1 MPRTFRFQPSGNLPD
16 TARGKRP
23 KVLVAFVT
31 IAALTLST
39 IVGFAAPATA
49 ADQVAPV
56 TGLLHGVVTQSAADD
71 NTIAVAFQ
79 GAAVTAFVDVPTTPV
94 ADGPA
99 AGSLAATTI
108 TDAAGSYVFPS
119 LAAGE
124 YVLLVEPLNE
134 NAATFTP
141 AVWWGSNTPV
151 AIDVALGALTDTE
164 RATLAWR
171 GLAAPDLSGTPTITV
186 FAGVTEQNV
195 ALNAQLVSSAAE
207 TSPAEDAAVEPEPE
221 SSSSMPGEA
230 AVEPEATA
238 RLLTESADTGSVSGT
253 VTNADNVKVAGVQV
267 SVHPENGGMMYSGPT
282 DENGQFSVVGIAEGR
297 YTLMFHST
305 GAYTAQW
312 WKNASSWNTAVYF
325 DVTPGTPLTGM
336 NAVLTLGG
344 KISGTITNASG
355 VGIQDVS
362 IQLEPK
368 VYGEGQSAYAY
379 TDIDG
384 HYSIGGITPG
394 EYMLSADGAYNSD
407 YVKQWWDSA
416 DSQSSAA
423 SLVVSSATNR
433 TNTDFTLQIG
443 GSISGT
449 VTGSD
454 GKAVANAQISAH
466 LSGENVGSS
475 AYASTDS
482 DGKYIVR
489 GLATG
494 SYAVQ
499 VQSPQD
505 SDLMSQWWGGQSSQA
520 TATLIAVTG
529 GASATGK
536 DLKLQLGASISGT
549 VKGTDGHPIEGVS
562 VYLQTVGGDGS
573 GAANSSTDADGVYS
587 LRGLRPGSYTL
598 QFQDYESD
606 YLSQWWEGK
615 TTQAA
620 ATTIVVGSAEILTG
634 RDVTLQVGASISGRI
649 SDAEGNPIADAY
661 VSALQ
666 TTTGGAASNYH
677 SAQTD
682 TDGVYVLRGLSA
694 GDYKVQ
700 FQGAFGSNYLQ
711 QWWDGKD
718 TQNSATLI
726 TVGATSALTG
736 KNVTLKAGSS
746 ISGIVRGFNGV
757 ALANVD
763 VGLQRATGGGG
774 YAYGSGY
781 ATTDASGSY
790 TVRGLP
796 AGSYKIQFVPRP
808 GSEYTSQWWLD
819 KVTVDSATPLTVGT
833 AQELTGKNV
842 SLKVGGTV
850 SGTVTGAG
858 STLAGGAVS
867 GVFVAA
873 YSSDP
878 YVGQRA
884 ATTTNSDG
892 TYTLR
897 GLTAG
902 TYTLKFTSEQTSYIE
917 QWLGNRTGFSTA
929 DSFTV
934 TLGQASTQKNAVLAL
949 GASISGTV
957 TAMAGGTPFVSARV
971 DIYSA
976 TSTRAQDTIRATVST
991 DSDGAYT
998 LTGIPVGKYQL
1009 RASTSYWPSTEQWL
1023 GGAATKISSEI
1034 VSVTS
1039 AGVVLAGKNFSIRPA
1054 GSAITGT
1061 VVGLAGAPLPGI
1073 VVDAMSPTGMG
1084 MLTSATTD
1092 AEGKYSLTGLTAGD
1106 YKLRF
1111 NMSGDYLT
1119 RWSGNKTTLGGAAA
1133 VAVAASTTLSGQNMT
1148 LLAGGSISGAVTKTG
1163 SAQAFSDI
1171 TVIATSRTI
1180 VGSVQT
1186 TTDETGAYTLTGLAD
1201 AKYALEFR
1209 GATAITRWSGN
1220 AATEVSASIIAITNA
1235 TKITGQNASLSVGG
1249 TITGTVRGTRD
1260 GLTSVAADAHVSLV
1274 TTTGEYVAN
1283 VSTDIDGTYRLDGLA
1298 PGSYKLNFASWGSN
1312 QYVDQWWNNKS
1323 SMNLSDTIVVSAGSV
1338 LSSIDATLQT
1348 GGSISGVVTASA
1360 FPNGGLGGMSVSARS
1375 TIGQTVAYALTD
1387 SSGGYT
1393 ISGLLPGAYQ
1403 ISVYTETGNVYNTS
1417 LNNYVPKWF
1426 GGQGTQATA
1435 TSINVAANVAVTG
1448 KNVSLAAGGQIRG
1461 QATASDPALAIGY
1474 AIVRAWTIEA
1484 EPRLAA
1490 STMTDAQGNYLLRGL
1505 VGSNYNIQIS
1515 PAAYSSTYAEEWW
1528 KDSASQSG
1536 ATSVSVTSGSTTLGT
1551 NFVADVGGAIEGRV
1565 TNAAG
1570 ENVSDIYVS
1579 VWRLESGEYTQ
1590 LNTEVFSDGTGHFSV
1605 AGLPAGTYTLGFTD
1619 HPYAES
1625 YGLYEDEFWNNSSTL
1640 EAAGTF
1646 ALTLG
1651 SSVTRNVVL
1660 AADAETL
1667 EKFAATP
1674 TPTLSGTV
1682 RVGSTLTANAGTWS
1696 PAPVVLEYAWQRGGV
1711 AISGATA
1718 STYALVAADIG
1729 AKITASVTGSKSGY
1743 VTVSKTSAATSAV
1756 IGVLTATPVPTLS
1769 GTLQVGKTLTA
1780 SAGSWEPSPVS
1791 LTYTWQRDGVSIS
1804 GAVAATYPLV
1814 AADIGTKITAT
1825 VTGAKSGYGSVS
1837 KTSTASGDVGSG
1849 VLTTAPVPTIAGT
1862 VMVGSML
1869 IASSGSWN
1877 PASVVLAYQWKRNGA
1892 VISGATSAFYTLG
1905 AADLAATISV
1915 AVTGS
1920 QTGYLSVTKTSVA
1933 TTAVQKSDGT
1943 VESPVTRL
1951 AGADRFS
1958 ASASISQE
1966 NFSAG
1971 VAKVFVA
1978 NGLNF
1983 PDALSGAPVAAKAG
1997 APVLLVAPGSI
2008 PDSIA
2013 KELDRL
2019 QPGEIVVLGGVNSV
2033 SDAVAKDLGTY
2044 TSGAVTRLWGADR
2057 FSASAAISAESFEPN
2072 VATAY
2077 IASGMN
2083 FPDALSGAP
2092 VAAKEGAPVLL
2103 VAPDA
2108 LPTSIETELK
2118 RLKPGRIVVL
2128 GGPNS
2133 VSEAVKTKLAALT
2146 PGQVTRL
2153 SGADRFSASA
2163 DISAQN
2169 FAAGV
2174 ATVYVANGLNF
2185 PDALSGAP
2193 VAALNGSPVLLVSPG
2208 AIPES
2213 VATELTRL
2221 RPGRIIVL
2229 GGVNSVSA
2237 EVFTKLDSFR
2247 G

>member
-1 MPRTFRFQPSGNLPD
+1 MPRTIRFHPSGSSPD

-23 KVLVAFVT
+23 KLLVAFVA

-39 IVGFAAPATA
+39 IVGVAAPAIA
-49 ADQVAPV
+49 ADQVDPV
-56 TGLLHGVVTQSAADD
+56 TGLLHGVVTQFVAGEGAA
-71 NTIAVAFQ
+71 AVQ
-79 GAAVTAFVDVPTTPV
+79 GAAVTAFVDVPTAPV
-94 ADGPA
+94 ADAPDV
-99 AGSLAATTI
+99 GSLAATVI
-108 TDAAGSYVFPS
+108 TDASGSYVFPH
-119 LAAGE
+119 LATGE

-134 NAATFTP
+134 EAESFTP
-141 AVWWGSNTPV
+141 AVWWGSDTPV
-151 AIDVALGALTDTE
+151 ATDESLGELSDEQRADVV
-164 RATLAWR
+164 WR
-171 GLAAPDLSGTPTITV
+171 GLLAPDLSKTPTITV
-186 FAGVTEQNV
+186 FPGVAEQNV
-195 ALNAQLVSSAAE
+195 ALNAQRVPSAAE

-221 SSSSMPGEA
+221 ASSVAPVEA
-230 AVEPEATA
+230 AVEPEAAAT
-238 RLLTESADTGSVSGT
+238 LSAELVDTGSVSGT
-253 VTNADNVKVAGVQV
+253 VTDADNVKLAGVDV
-267 SVHPENGGMMYSGPT
+267 SVYPKDGGNIYSGIT
-282 DENGQFSVVGIAEGR
+282 DESGNFSVIGIAEGR
-297 YTLMFHST
+297 YTLMFPST
-305 GAYTAQW
+305 GAYTTQW
-312 WKNASSWNTAVYF
+312 WKNASDWNTAVYF

-355 VGIQDVS
+355 VGIPDIA
-362 IQLEPK
+362 IQLDPK
-368 VYGEGQSAYAY
+368 IYGEGQSAYAN

-384 HYSIGGITPG
+384 HYSIRGITHG
-394 EYMLSADGAYNSD
+394 EYLLSAGGAYNSD

-423 SLVVSSATNR
+423 SLIVSSATDR
-433 TNTDFTLQIG
+433 TDTDFTLQIG

-466 LSGENVGSS
+466 RSGENAGSP

-489 GLATG
+489 GLASG

-520 TATLIAVTG
+520 TATLIAVTAG
-529 GASATGK
+529 VSATEK
-536 DLKLQLGASISGT
+536 DVSLQLGASISGT
-549 VKGTDGHPIEGVS
+549 IRTKNGLPVS
-562 VYLQTVGGDGS
+562 NISVNVLVAGGNGNSVGWAWSDSSGLYTV
-573 GAANSSTDADGVYS
+573 
-587 LRGLRPGSYTL
+587 RGLPAGSYTL
-598 QFQDYESD
+598 QYQTQGTD
-606 YLSQWWEGK
+606 YLPQWWEGK
-615 TTQAA
+615 ATQTE

-649 SDAEGNPIADAY
+649 SDAGGNPIADANVY
-661 VSALQ
+661 AMQ
-666 TTTGGAASNYH
+666 NTTGGGTSNYH

-682 TDGVYVLRGLSA
+682 ANGVYVLRGLSA

-700 FQGAFGSNYLQ
+700 FHGAFGSNYLQ

-718 TQNSATLI
+718 TQNSAMLI

-736 KNVTLKAGSS
+736 KNVTLKVGSS
-746 ISGIVRGFNGV
+746 ISGIVRGLNGV

-763 VGLQRATGGGG
+763 VGVQQATGGGG

-796 AGSYKIQFVPRP
+796 VGSYKLQFVPES
-808 GSEYTSQWWLD
+808 GSEYTSQWWLG
-819 KVTVDSATPLTVGT
+819 KATVDSATPLTVGT

-850 SGTVTGAG
+850 SGTVTGVG

-867 GVFVAA
+867 GVSVAA

-878 YVGQRA
+878 YIDQRA
-884 ATTTNSDG
+884 STTTNSDG
-892 TYTLR
+892 TYALR
-897 GLTAG
+897 GLSAG
-902 TYTLKFTSEQTSYIE
+902 TYTLKFASDQNSYIE

-934 TLGQASTQKNAVLAL
+934 TLGQASTQKNAVLAV

-1023 GGAATKISSEI
+1023 GGAATKITSEI

-1061 VVGLAGAPLPGI
+1061 VVGAAGAPLPGV

-1084 MLTSATTD
+1084 MLTRGTTD
-1092 AEGKYSLTGLTAGD
+1092 AAGKYSLTGLTAGE

-1111 NMSGDYLT
+1111 NTSGDYLT

-1180 VGSVQT
+1180 AGSVQT
-1186 TTDETGAYTLTGLAD
+1186 TTDENGAYRLTGLAD
-1201 AKYALEFR
+1201 AKYVLEFR

-1220 AATEVSASIIAITNA
+1220 ASTEVSANIIAVTNA
-1235 TKITGQNASLSVGG
+1235 AKVTGQNASLSVGG
-1249 TITGTVRGTRD
+1249 TITGTVRGTHD
-1260 GLTSVAADAHVSLV
+1260 GATSVEADAHVSVV
-1274 TTTGEYVAN
+1274 TTAGEYVAN
-1283 VSTDIDGTYRLDGLA
+1283 VSTDMDGTYRLDGLA
-1298 PGSYKLNFASWGSN
+1298 PGSYKLNFAAWGSN

-1323 SMNLSDTIVVSAGSV
+1323 SMDLSDTIVVAAGSV

-1348 GGSISGVVTASA
+1348 GGSISGVVSASA
-1360 FPNGGLGGMSVSARS
+1360 FPNAGLGGMSVSALS
-1375 TIGQTVAYALTD
+1375 TTGETVAYALTD

-1393 ISGLLPGAYQ
+1393 ISGLLPGTYQ
-1403 ISVYTETGNVYNTS
+1403 IHVYTETGNVYNTS

-1435 TSINVAANVAVTG
+1435 TFVNVAANVAVTG
-1448 KNVSLAAGGQIRG
+1448 KNVSLAVGGQIRG

-1484 EPRLAA
+1484 EPRIAA

-1515 PAAYSSTYAEEWW
+1515 PAAYSSTYAEGWW
-1528 KDSASQSG
+1528 KNSASESG
-1536 ATSVSVTSGSTTLGT
+1536 ATSVSVTTGSTTLGT

-1570 ENVSDIYVS
+1570 ENVSDISVS
-1579 VWRLESGEYTQ
+1579 VWRLESDEYTQ
-1590 LNTEVFSDGTGHFSV
+1590 LNTEQYTDGTGQYSIS
-1605 AGLPAGTYTLGFTD
+1605 GLPAGTYTLGFTD
-1619 HPYAES
+1619 HPYS
-1625 YGLYEDEFWNNSSTL
+1625 DSTGLYEDEFWNNSTTL
-1640 EAAGTF
+1640 DAATTF
-1646 ALTLG
+1646 SLALG
-1651 SSVTRNVVL
+1651 SSMTRNAML
-1660 AADAETL
+1660 AANAETL
-1667 EKFAATP
+1667 EHFVTSP
-1674 TPTLSGTV
+1674 TPTLAGTA

-1711 AISGATA
+1711 EISGATA
-1718 STYALVAADIG
+1718 STYVLVAADIG
-1729 AKITASVTGSKSGY
+1729 TKITASVTGSKSGY
-1743 VTVSKTSAATSAV
+1743 VTVSKTSAASSAV
-1756 IGVLTATPVPTLS
+1756 VGVLTATPVPTVS
-1769 GTLQVGKTLTA
+1769 GTAQVGKTLTA

-1791 LTYTWQRDGVSIS
+1791 LSYTWKRDGESIS

-1814 AADIGTKITAT
+1814 STDLGAKITVT
-1825 VTGAKSGYGSVS
+1825 VTGSKSGYGSIS
-1837 KTSTASGDVGSG
+1837 KTSTSSADVVSGILAS
-1849 VLTTAPVPTIAGT
+1849 APVPTIAGT

-1869 IASSGSWN
+1869 IASSGSWD
-1877 PASVVLAYQWKRNGA
+1877 PASVALAYQWKRNGA

-1905 AADLAATISV
+1905 VVDLAATMSV
-1915 AVTGS
+1915 SVTGS
-1920 QTGYLSVTKTSVA
+1920 QAGYVSVTKTSVA
-1933 TTAVQKSDGT
+1933 TTAVEKSDGT
-1943 VESPVTRL
+1943 VEVPVTRL

-1958 ASASISQE
+1958 ASAAISAE
-1966 NFSAG
+1966 NFSSG

-1997 APVLLVAPGSI
+1997 APVLLVTPGSI

-2019 QPGEIVVLGGVNSV
+2019 KPGEIVVLGGVNSV
-2033 SDAVAKDLGTY
+2033 SDAVAKNLGTY
-2044 TSGAVTRLWGADR
+2044 TSGTVTRLWGADR

-2133 VSEAVKTKLAALT
+2133 VSEVVKTKLAALT
-2146 PGQVTRL
+2146 SGRVTRL

-2174 ATVYVANGLNF
+2174 ATVYVASGLNF

-2193 VAALNGSPVLLVSPG
+2193 VAAQNGSPVLLVSPG

-2213 VATELTRL
+2213 VAAELTRL

-2237 EVFTKLDSFR
+2237 EVFTKLNSYL